1 MSRPSFSPSKPATRS
16 DGNRPILSH
25 HPAIGLEF
33 SSNLKTIAPCL
44 PPAEIQM
51 KTTIP
56 LTLLRKTKSYVS
68 YSILLFVSVSLIAST
83 GSTQVLHHPSSA
95 ANTSTLSDTLSATI
109 SLGAGVYPQSVVISP
124 DSKTIYVASTTS
136 DGSIISVVDSQ
147 TNTVTTTIPL
157 AKIWV
162 F

>member
-1 MSRPSFSPSKPATRS
+1 
-16 DGNRPILSH
+16 
-25 HPAIGLEF
+25 
-33 SSNLKTIAPCL
+33 
-44 PPAEIQM
+44 M